1 MAALF
6 LSGAQLVISIITA
19 ALVAFLS
26 IWLFDKTTRGIDEW
40 NELRKGNVAVGV
52 VLAALIVGVGIILR
66 PGLAPA
72 ALNLDVGPTNAVVIK
87 LAVQL
92 IQILVGL
99 LLSVVAIGA
108 SLWIFTRLT
117 GAIDEW
123 AEIGR
128 GNVSIAIVLAGVV
141 IATALIVSTA
151 LDAILLM
158 LVS

>member
-6 LSGAQLVISIITA
+6 LSGAQLVISVITA

-26 IWLFDKTTRGIDEW
+26 IWLFDKTTRNIDEW

-52 VLAALIVGVGIILR
+52 VLASLIVGVGIILR

-72 ALNLDVGPTNAVVIK
+72 ALNLDVGPGNAVVIR

-92 IQILVGL
+92 IQILIGL
-99 LLSVVAIGA
+99 LLSVVSIGTA
-108 SLWIFTRLT
+108 LWIFTRLT

-128 GNVSIAIVLAGVV
+128 GNVAIAIVLAGVV

>member
-6 LSGAQLVISIITA
+6 LSGAQLVISVITA

-26 IWLFDKTTRGIDEW
+26 IWLFDKTTRGLDEW

-52 VLAALIVGVGIILR
+52 VLASLIVGVGIILR

-72 ALNLDVGPTNAVVIK
+72 ALNLDVGPGNAVVIR

-92 IQILVGL
+92 IQILIGL
-99 LLSVVAIGA
+99 LLSVVAIGTA
-108 SLWIFTRLT
+108 LWIFTRLT

-128 GNVSIAIVLAGVV
+128 GNVAIATVLAGVV